1 MRTYVRFTAK
11 AFSKQLAYRSEVWL
25 RLLGNFVTILI
36 QAEIW
41 RAVIG
46 SEHVEG
52 VTVEQMITYSII
64 NTLLL
69 ALLLHGISGR
79 VDESLKSGSIASEL
93 IKPISYPLF
102 LLFDGLGNT
111 IYQLVFTAA
120 PTFVIALFI
129 FGMMPPASL
138 THFFAFLLA
147 LLLALIISFLLGYLI
162 SLLAFWFM
170 NHFALSWMLGG
181 LITIFSGSFLP
192 IWFFPSSWI
201 TVANLLPFQYMGY
214 VPAAIYL
221 GSVPEQELFQV
232 IAVGFGWIAGL
243 LLLVQWLWTRAVK
256 RLVVQGG

>member
-1 MRTYVRFTAK
+1 MRTYISFSAK

-46 SEHVEG
+46 HGHVEG
-52 VTVEQMITYSII
+52 ITVEQMITYSII
-64 NTLLL
+64 NTLLMS
-69 ALLLHGISGR
+69 LLLHGISGK

-102 LLFDGLGNT
+102 LLFDELGNT
-111 IYQLVFTAA
+111 IYQLLFTVF
-120 PTFVIALFI
+120 PTFIIALFY
-129 FGMMPPASL
+129 FGMVPPASL
-138 THFFAFLLA
+138 THFLVFLIA
-147 LLLALIISFLLGYLI
+147 LLIALIISFLIGYLI

-170 NHFALSWMLGG
+170 NHFALSWMLRGF
-181 LITIFSGSFLP
+181 ITIFSGTFLP
-192 IWFFPSSWI
+192 IWFFPSSWV

-214 VPAAIYL
+214 IPAAIYL
-221 GSVPEQELFQV
+221 GSIPVQELFMIIV
-232 IAVGFGWIAGL
+232 AGGGWIVGL
-243 LLLVQWLWTRAVK
+243 LILVQLLWTRAVR

>member
-36 QAEIW
+36 QSEIW

-46 SEHVEG
+46 NERVEG
-52 VTVEQMITYSII
+52 VTLEQMITYSII

-69 ALLLHGISGR
+69 ALLLHSISGR

-111 IYQLVFTAA
+111 IYQLVFTVA
-120 PTFVIALFI
+120 PTFVIALLI

-138 THFFAFLLA
+138 IHFFAFLLA
-147 LLLALIISFLLGYLI
+147 LLLAMLISFLLGYLI

-181 LITIFSGSFLP
+181 FITIFSGAFLP
-192 IWFFPSSWI
+192 IWFF
-201 TVANLLPFQYMGY
+201 LPPGLQWRICCHFSTWATCQQRFIWEVSLSKSYSKSLQW
-214 VPAAIYL
+214 A
-221 GSVPEQELFQV
+221 SD
-232 IAVGFGWIAGL
+232 GL
-243 LLLVQWLWTRAVK
+243 LDYCF
-256 RLVVQGG
+256 

>member
-1 MRTYVRFTAK
+1 MRTYVKFTAK

-25 RLLGNFVTILI
+25 RLIGNFVTVLI
-36 QAEIW
+36 QVEIW

-46 SEHVEG
+46 SERIEG
-52 VTVEQMITYSII
+52 VTLEQMITYSII

-69 ALLLHGISGR
+69 ALLLHGISGK

-111 IYQLVFTAA
+111 LYQLVFTVA
-120 PTFVIALFI
+120 PSLLIASLY
-129 FGMMPPASL
+129 FGMMPPASW
-138 THFFAFLLA
+138 THLFAFLLA
-147 LLLALIISFLLGYLI
+147 LLLALLISFLLGYLI

-181 LITIFSGSFLP
+181 FITIFSGAFLP

-221 GSVPEQELFQV
+221 GNITTQELWQV
-232 IAVGFGWIAGL
+232 IAVGLGWIAGL
-243 LLLVQWLWTRAVK
+243 LILVQWLWTRAVK
-256 RLVVQGG
+256 RLVLQGG